1 MTEQDFTRLRE
12 LFLDFFE
19 PFATSIQQNFIHI
32 DEQFEQVNRRFDGV
46 DKRLDGVEQR
56 LDGVEQRLDRVEITQ
71 KQILRRLDHH
81 ETLFAEIFA
90 ELKRINQRL
99 DALERHM
106 AQAKLDIDELKE
118 DVSELKGDVSELK
131 GDVGEL
137 KDDMREVKI
146 RLTRLEEH
154 KDAEADELR
163 FDIQALQT
171 QYGQLDRRVAV
182 LEAV

>member
-1 MTEQDFTRLRE
+1 MTEQDFSRLRE

-19 PFATSIQQNFIHI
+19 PFATSIQQNFLQI
-32 DEQFEQVNRRFDGV
+32 DARFDQV
-46 DKRLDGVEQR
+46 D
-56 LDGVEQRLDRVEITQ
+56 QRLDRVDQRLDRLETTQ

-118 DVSELKGDVSELK
+118 DVGVLKEDVSELK
-131 GDVGEL
+131 E
-137 KDDMREVKI
+137 DMREVKI
-146 RLTRLEEH
+146 RLTNLEEY
-154 KDAEADELR
+154 KEREDKFR
-163 FDIQALQT
+163 FSMQILQT
-171 QYGQLDRRVAV
+171 QYSELDRRVTI
-182 LEAV
+182 LEAA

>member
-19 PFATSIQQNFIHI
+19 PFATSIQQNFIRI

-46 DKRLDGVEQR
+46 DKRLDR
-56 LDGVEQRLDRVEITQ
+56 LETTQ

-99 DALERHM
+99 DVLERHM

-118 DVSELKGDVSELK
+118 DVSGLKS
-131 GDVGEL
+131 DVGEL
-137 KDDMREVKI
+137 KSDVGELKSDVGELKSDMREVKI

-171 QYGQLDRRVAV
+171 QYSELDGRVAV